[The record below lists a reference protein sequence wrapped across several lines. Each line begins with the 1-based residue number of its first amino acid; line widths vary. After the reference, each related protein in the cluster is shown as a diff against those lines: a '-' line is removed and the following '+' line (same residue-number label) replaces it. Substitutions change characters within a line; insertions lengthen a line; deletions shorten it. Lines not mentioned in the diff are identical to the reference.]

1 MEDLQEPDPGLL
13 VQALIAQGISGE
25 VLDDLK
31 IIKHFSSE
39 GLFFFFFKKA
49 FRCILIKHGERLYIK
64 CPFERFAT
72 ITTIIKV
79 WFM

>member
-39 GLFFFFFKKA
+39 GLFFFLF
-49 FRCILIKHGERLYIK
+49 
-64 CPFERFAT
+64 
-72 ITTIIKV
+72 
-79 WFM
+79 

>member
-1 MEDLQEPDPGLL
+1 MFKL
-13 VQALIAQGISGE
+13 LIAQGISGE

-39 GLFFFFFKKA
+39 GLGIFFFLKKA
-49 FRCILIKHGERLYIK
+49 FGCILIKHGERLYRK
-64 CPFERFAT
+64 RPFGRFAA